1 MVPAQS
7 QLSSRSEKGVEQRQ
21 ATAAVI
27 GAGDFIGA
35 AIAKKFA
42 AEGFT
47 VFAGRR
53 NGEKLAPL
61 VAAVEAAGGS
71 IVARSLDARK
81 EDDVVAFL
89 RDADAHAPLKVC
101 VFNVGANVNFPVTET
116 TERVFR
122 KVWEMACYAGFL
134 AGREA
139 ARLMLARGQG
149 AIFFTGATASM
160 RGGIGYAAFASAK
173 AGLRAVAQSMA
184 RELGP
189 NNIHVA
195 HLVIDAGVDTA
206 FVRERIRQRG
216 GDEALAKLPPDQLM
230 NPQSIAETYWQL
242 YNQPRD
248 AWTFELDLR
257 PYREVW

>member
-1 MVPAQS
+1 
-7 QLSSRSEKGVEQRQ
+7 VEQRHV
-21 ATAAVI
+21 TAAVI

-53 NGEKLAPL
+53 NGDKLAPL
-61 VAAVEAAGGS
+61 VAAIEAAGGYV
-71 IVARSLDARK
+71 VARSLDARK
-81 EDDVVAFL
+81 EDDLTQFL
-89 RDADAHAPLKVC
+89 READAHAPLDVC
-101 VFNVGANVNFPVTET
+101 VFNIGANVNFPITET

-139 ARLMLARGQG
+139 ARLMLARGKG
-149 AIFFTGATASM
+149 TIFFTGATASM

-189 NNIHVA
+189 KNIHVA

-216 GDEALAKLPPDQLM
+216 GEEALEKLPPDQLM
-230 NPQSIAETYWQL
+230 NPQSIADTYWHL

>member
-1 MVPAQS
+1 
-7 QLSSRSEKGVEQRQ
+7 
-21 ATAAVI
+21 
-27 GAGDFIGA
+27 
-35 AIAKKFA
+35 
-42 AEGFT
+42 
-47 VFAGRR
+47 
-53 NGEKLAPL
+53 
-61 VAAVEAAGGS
+61 
-71 IVARSLDARK
+71 
-81 EDDVVAFL
+81 
-89 RDADAHAPLKVC
+89 
-101 VFNVGANVNFPVTET
+101 VFNIGANVNFPIAET

-139 ARLMLARGQG
+139 ARLMLARGKG
-149 AIFFTGATASM
+149 TIFFTGATASM

-189 NNIHVA
+189 KNIHVA

-216 GDEALAKLPPDQLM
+216 GEEALEKLPPDQLM
-230 NPQSIAETYWQL
+230 NPQSIADTYWHL